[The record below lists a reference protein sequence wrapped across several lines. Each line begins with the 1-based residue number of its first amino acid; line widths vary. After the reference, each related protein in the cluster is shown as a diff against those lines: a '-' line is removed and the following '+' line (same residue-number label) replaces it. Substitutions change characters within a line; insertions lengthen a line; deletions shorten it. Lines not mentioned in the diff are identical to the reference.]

1 MSGGAAPA
9 GWWRE
14 PDDEEE
20 EAPAA
25 PAGQAVTA
33 GPATPAGPAEAD
45 AAGRADAA
53 APEERPR
60 PEPRPEPRPAP
71 PPAGVEVSAPCWN
84 CRAPV
89 APRDTRCASCA
100 RARTHALLVCA
111 DPCLELRHGPG
122 PPLRLGRHPDWAP
135 RTAAAF
141 AGWNKVSRRHAS
153 ITVEPD
159 GTAWVEEPE
168 AGSRNGTYL
177 NGARIAAGV
186 RTPVRDGDQ
195 LRLGLRVSFAV
206 RLYGPEPGTG

>member
-1 MSGGAAPA
+1 MSDGAAPA

-14 PDDEEE
+14 PDDEEG
-20 EAPAA
+20 AA
-25 PAGQAVTA
+25 
-33 GPATPAGPAEAD
+33 PAGPAEA
-45 AAGRADAA
+45 AEPADAEA
-53 APEERPR
+53 TGARPR
-60 PEPRPEPRPAP
+60 SEPRPAP
-71 PPAGVEVSAPCWN
+71 PPAAGVEVSAPCWN

-89 APRDTRCASCA
+89 APRDIRCASCG

-111 DPCLELRHGPG
+111 EPCLELRHGPG

-141 AGWNKVSRRHAS
+141 AGWNKVSRHHAS
-153 ITVEPD
+153 VTVEPD

-195 LRLGLRVSFAV
+195 LRLGLRISFTV

>member
-1 MSGGAAPA
+1 M
-9 GWWRE
+9 
-14 PDDEEE
+14 
-20 EAPAA
+20 
-25 PAGQAVTA
+25 
-33 GPATPAGPAEAD
+33 
-45 AAGRADAA
+45 
-53 APEERPR
+53 

-89 APRDTRCASCA
+89 APRDTRCASCG

-111 DPCLELRHGPG
+111 EPCLELRHGPG
-122 PPLRLGRHPDWAP
+122 PPLGLGRHPDWAP

-141 AGWNKVSRRHAS
+141 AGWNKVSRHHAS

-195 LRLGLRVSFAV
+195 LRLGLRVSFAI

>member
-25 PAGQAVTA
+25 PVGQAETA
-33 GPATPAGPAEAD
+33 GPAAPAGPAEAD

-53 APEERPR
+53 APEERPP

-89 APRDTRCASCA
+89 APRDTRCASCG

>member
-14 PDDEEE
+14 PDDEEG
-20 EAPAA
+20 AA
-25 PAGQAVTA
+25 PAG
-33 GPATPAGPAEAD
+33 PAGPAEAAGPAGPAGPA
-45 AAGRADAA
+45 AAGKADAET
-53 APEERPR
+53 PEARPQSEPR
-60 PEPRPEPRPAP
+60 PEPRPEP

-89 APRDTRCASCA
+89 APRDTRCASCG
-100 RARTHALLVCA
+100 RGPTHALLVCTE
-111 DPCLELRHGPG
+111 PCLELRHGPG

-141 AGWNKVSRRHAS
+141 AGWNKVSRHHAS

-186 RTPVRDGDQ
+186 PTPVRDGDQ
-195 LRLGLRVSFAV
+195 LRLGLRISFAI

>member
-1 MSGGAAPA
+1 MVRA
-9 GWWRE
+9 E
-14 PDDEEE
+14 P
-20 EAPAA
+20 
-25 PAGQAVTA
+25 
-33 GPATPAGPAEAD
+33 
-45 AAGRADAA
+45 
-53 APEERPR
+53 
-60 PEPRPEPRPAP
+60 PAP

-84 CRAPV
+84 CRKPV
-89 APRDTRCASCA
+89 APRDTRCASCG
-100 RARTHALLVCA
+100 RARTHALLVCTE
-111 DPCLELRHGPG
+111 PCLELRHGPG

-141 AGWNKVSRRHAS
+141 DGWNKVSRRHAS

-168 AGSRNGTYL
+168 EGTRNGTYL

-206 RLYGPEPGTG
+206 RLYGPGPGTG

>member
-14 PDDEEE
+14 PDDEEG
-20 EAPAA
+20 EAPAEVA
-25 PAGQAVTA
+25 EPAEAADPAGADA
-33 GPATPAGPAEAD
+33 AEKADEAD
-45 AAGRADAA
+45 AAREPEARAES
-53 APEERPR
+53 PS
-60 PEPRPEPRPAP
+60 RPAP
-71 PPAGVEVSAPCWN
+71 TPAGVEVSAPCWN
-84 CRAPV
+84 CRKPV
-89 APRDTRCASCA
+89 APRDTRCASCG
-100 RARTHALLVCA
+100 RARTHALLVCTE
-111 DPCLELRHGPG
+111 PCLELRHGPG

-141 AGWNKVSRRHAS
+141 DGWNKVSRRHAS

-168 AGSRNGTYL
+168 EGTRNGTYL

-186 RTPVRDGDQ
+186 RTPVHDGDQ

-206 RLYGPEPGTG
+206 RLYGPGPGTD

>member
-14 PDDEEE
+14 PDDEEG
-20 EAPAA
+20 EAPA
-25 PAGQAVTA
+25 
-33 GPATPAGPAEAD
+33 GPAEAAEPVGPAEAD
-45 AAGRADAA
+45 AAGKVDAE
-53 APEERPR
+53 APEARPQPGPQPGPR
-60 PEPRPEPRPAP
+60 LEPQPEPRSAP

-89 APRDTRCASCA
+89 APRDTRCASCG

-111 DPCLELRHGPG
+111 EPCLELRHGPG

-141 AGWNKVSRRHAS
+141 AGWNKVSRHHAS

-168 AGSRNGTYL
+168 AGSRNGTY
-177 NGARIAAGV
+177 
-186 RTPVRDGDQ
+186 
-195 LRLGLRVSFAV
+195 
-206 RLYGPEPGTG
+206 

>member
-1 MSGGAAPA
+1 
-9 GWWRE
+9 
-14 PDDEEE
+14 
-20 EAPAA
+20 
-25 PAGQAVTA
+25 
-33 GPATPAGPAEAD
+33 
-45 AAGRADAA
+45 
-53 APEERPR
+53 
-60 PEPRPEPRPAP
+60 
-71 PPAGVEVSAPCWN
+71 AGVEVSAPCWN

-89 APRDTRCASCA
+89 APRDTRCASCG
-100 RARTHALLVCA
+100 RARTHVLLVCTE
-111 DPCLELRHGPG
+111 PCLELRHGPG

-141 AGWNKVSRRHAS
+141 AGWNKVSRHHAS

-195 LRLGLRVSFAV
+195 LRLGLRVGFSV

>member
-14 PDDEEE
+14 PDDEEG
-20 EAPAA
+20 EAPAEA
-25 PAGQAVTA
+25 AE
-33 GPATPAGPAEAD
+33 PAEAADPAGAD
-45 AAGRADAA
+45 AGEKADAA
-53 APEERPR
+53 QEPEARA
-60 PEPRPEPRPAP
+60 EPPAP

-84 CRAPV
+84 CSKPV
-89 APRDTRCASCA
+89 ASRDTRCASCG
-100 RARTHALLVCA
+100 RARTHALLVCTE
-111 DPCLELRHGPG
+111 PCLELRHGPG

-141 AGWNKVSRRHAS
+141 DGWNKVSRRHAS

-168 AGSRNGTYL
+168 EGTRNGTYL

-206 RLYGPEPGTG
+206 RLYGPGPGTG